1 MTVPLGWQSPLVKL
15 CEGAFEQGEITSPQ
29 EQELPEK
36 AGPPPIKK
44 QIMTDIEYYCWS
56 GGLLR
61 ITE

>member
-1 MTVPLGWQSPLVKL
+1 MKL

-29 EQELPEK
+29 EQELPEN
-36 AGPPPIKK
+36 AGPSPIKK

-61 ITE
+61 ITD